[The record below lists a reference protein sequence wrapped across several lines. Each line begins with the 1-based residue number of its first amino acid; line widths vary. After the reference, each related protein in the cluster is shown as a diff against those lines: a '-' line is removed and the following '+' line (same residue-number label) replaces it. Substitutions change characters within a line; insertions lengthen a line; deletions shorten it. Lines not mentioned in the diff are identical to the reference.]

1 VTDAARMTAESFLA
15 RLADRGIEYVL
26 ANSGTDFAP
35 IIEALSRQSGNRKY
49 PRVITVPHENVAV
62 AMAHGY
68 YRVSGKPAVVMVHVT
83 VGTANAIC
91 ALMNA
96 ARDNAPVI
104 LCAGRTP
111 LTETGHAASRNRS
124 IHWGQEMFDQGGL
137 VREFVK
143 WDFELRAGQPAESV
157 VDRALDIAMSEP
169 RGPVYLTLPREVLAN
184 PAVSP
189 RRDTVRPLGASA
201 PVPSF
206 ASIELAA
213 AILSTAEFPLIFTS
227 SAGRTAEAMA
237 ELAALADEFALP
249 VVQSE
254 ARDISLPTD
263 HPMCLGFD
271 PAPWV
276 GMADAIAVLDS
287 AVPWIPSLHKLK
299 SNAKVVCIGPDP
311 LFTRYPFREFEADLL
326 VTGETGAALTM
337 LRESLSHAMRGRSAA
352 IEARRK
358 TMGEARKEMI
368 AKRKA
373 LIEKVKTESPIHPLY
388 LSHCVNE
395 LKAKDAIIINELG
408 IPLAGLDMTAP
419 RSYLGNSL
427 AGGLGFGLGGGLGA
441 KLAAPEREVIAA
453 VGDGSYY
460 FGNPLA
466 YHYVGRAEKLPT
478 LTIIANN
485 HAWHAV
491 RQATRD
497 VYPDGAAAKAN
508 TMPLV
513 ELNPSPDFEMVA
525 ASCGGLGEKV
535 TTPEQL
541 MPALRRAFD
550 AIRSGTPALL
560 NVETQNR
567 NPG

>member
-1 VTDAARMTAESFLA
+1 MT
-15 RLADRGIEYVL
+15 
-26 ANSGTDFAP
+26 
-35 IIEALSRQSGNRKY
+35 SRS
-49 PRVITVPHENVAV
+49 
-62 AMAHGY
+62 
-68 YRVSGKPAVVMVHVT
+68 
-83 VGTANAIC
+83 
-91 ALMNA
+91 
-96 ARDNAPVI
+96 
-104 LCAGRTP
+104 
-111 LTETGHAASRNRS
+111 
-124 IHWGQEMFDQGGL
+124 
-137 VREFVK
+137 
-143 WDFELRAGQPAESV
+143 
-157 VDRALDIAMSEP
+157 
-169 RGPVYLTLPREVLAN
+169 
-184 PAVSP
+184 
-189 RRDTVRPLGASA
+189 
-201 PVPSF
+201 
-206 ASIELAA
+206 
-213 AILSTAEFPLIFTS
+213 
-227 SAGRTAEAMA
+227 
-237 ELAALADEFALP
+237 
-249 VVQSE
+249 
-254 ARDISLPTD
+254 
-263 HPMCLGFD
+263 
-271 PAPWV
+271 
-276 GMADAIAVLDS
+276 
-287 AVPWIPSLHKLK
+287 
-299 SNAKVVCIGPDP
+299 
-311 LFTRYPFREFEADLL
+311 
-326 VTGETGAALTM
+326 GAALTM

-395 LKAKDAIIINELG
+395 LKAKDAININELG